1 MAQLLGPKA
10 ENGFCRTIKSQHL
23 GKMRSTALKAKVL
36 AAEAAL
42 QNGKRLVETLGVT
55 EKPEAVYQQGMLF
68 VRTVALLLGIGNLYE
83 RNTWETVE
91 AIHSDYFRKFH
102 WYLNV

>member
-1 MAQLLGPKA
+1 MQLKLPSRREK
-10 ENGFCRTIKSQHL
+10 NL
-23 GKMRSTALKAKVL
+23 L
-36 AAEAAL
+36 
-42 QNGKRLVETLGVT
+42 ETLGVT

-68 VRTVALLLGIGNLYE
+68 VRTVALLLDIGGLYE
-83 RNTWETVE
+83 KNTWETMD